1 MAKTKV
7 GTIGSWHQSTPLLA
21 IFHLMPEEGAQF
33 PPYKAGQYIALR
45 RDDCLLTKKA
55 VCEGGKVE
63 YVPNLDDQGN
73 QKRGPVTHSY
83 SISSAPFETI
93 QNKSLE
99 IYIILEKNDKGV
111 PGRLTESMFRMDP
124 KGDNKMAYYDIITG
138 VFTLDKRAVG
148 CRNVIFVGT
157 GTGVAPFAS
166 MIKQLDFEASQ
177 GKRDE
182 VHYIML
188 HTNRTYEELDYYEK
202 MSAIEAANRF
212 NFTYIPT
219 VSRPTQ
225 RDVDDLRMGKGRANN
240 VLRRIFDMPTKEE
253 QDLKDVKARKEDPAK
268 AKAALE
274 RTVKPVLPE
283 QISAKELQAS
293 MNTSDTVIMTCGNV
307 FLMEDIKTIA
317 DANHIRFEKE
327 DW

>member
-7 GTIGSWHQSTPLLA
+7 GTIVSWDQSTPLLA
-21 IFHLMPEEGAQF
+21 IFHLMPEEGKQF
-33 PPYKAGQYIALR
+33 PSYKSGQYIALR

-55 VCEGGKVE
+55 VGEGGKVE
-63 YVPNLDDQGN
+63 YVPLLDEQGN

-83 SISSAPFETI
+83 SISSAPFETV

-99 IYIILEKNDKGV
+99 IYIILEKSDKGV
-111 PGRLTESMFRMDP
+111 PGRLTESMFRMDL
-124 KGDNKMAYYDIITG
+124 KSDNKMTYYEIITG

-177 GKRDE
+177 GKCDGA
-182 VHYIML
+182 HYILL
-188 HTNRTYEELDYYEK
+188 HTNRTYDELDYFNK
-202 MSAIEAANRF
+202 MSAIEATNRF

-225 RDVDDLRMGKGRANN
+225 RDLDDPRMGKGRANN
-240 VLRRIFDMPTKEE
+240 VLRRLFDMPTKEQ
-253 QDLKDVKARKEDPAK
+253 QDVTEAKARKEDPAK

-283 QISAKELQAS
+283 QISPKELKAGLNPS
-293 MNTSDTVIMTCGNV
+293 ETVILTCGNV

-317 DANHIRFEKE
+317 DANQIRFEKE